1 MIHISLFMHT
11 EELAMYLRYVR
22 RLDFF
27 EKPDYNYLKKLF
39 QDLFDRKGYV
49 EDGVFDWTGKEQVCV
64 LLHAPPTG
72 TSTSYSCKH

>member
-1 MIHISLFMHT
+1 MCL

-27 EKPDYNYLKKLF
+27 EKPDYTYLKKLF

-49 EDGVFDWTGKEQVCV
+49 EDGVFDWTGKEQVSFLNIFRKYISVV
-64 LLHAPPTG
+64 LSPDFHKRKRNL
-72 TSTSYSCKH
+72 